1 MFYSKFI
8 ASRGRIIVEFFLIV
22 LGVLAALMVDTWM
35 GERQDDNLRQEYMTR
50 LADDLET
57 DRQSLDYRISFYS
70 AVRDFGIETLNRIQ
84 SDSQVEQEAI
94 LAAYYASE
102 LFLFRSLENT
112 YEDMQSTGNIR
123 LLADIELRLALA
135 SYYRKISA
143 EATDTA
149 EDYRRI
155 VRGIIPW
162 KIQAAIREHCPT
174 IDEIGEIPTGFP
186 PCKLPGVSNDEVNEV
201 FQSLRTHP
209 VLVNVLTF
217 RVSDVDTS
225 IYLFKAQKQTAL
237 SVLALL

>member
-1 MFYSKFI
+1 
-8 ASRGRIIVEFFLIV
+8 
-22 LGVLAALMVDTWM
+22 MVDTWM
-35 GERQDDNLRQEYMTR
+35 EDRKDDNLRQEYMTR

-70 AVRDFGIETLNRIQ
+70 DVRDFGTETLGRIQ

-94 LAAYYASE
+94 LASYYASE
-102 LFLFRSLENT
+102 LFVFRPLENT
-112 YEDMQSTGNIR
+112 YEDLQSTGNIR

-143 EATDTA
+143 EATDTTA
-149 EDYRRI
+149 DYRKI

-174 IDEIGEIPTGFP
+174 VDEIGEISTGFP
-186 PCKLPGVSNDEVNEV
+186 PCRLPGIGADEVDEV
-201 FQSLRTHP
+201 FRALRAHP
-209 VLVNVLTF
+209 DLVNMLTF

-225 IYLFKAQKQTAL
+225 VYLFKAQKDT
-237 SVLALL
+237 VLGVLTLL

>member
-1 MFYSKFI
+1 
-8 ASRGRIIVEFFLIV
+8 
-22 LGVLAALMVDTWM
+22 MVDTWM
-35 GERQDDNLRQEYMTR
+35 EERQDDNLRQEYMTR

-70 AVRDFGIETLNRIQ
+70 AVRDFGLETLDRIQ

-94 LAAYYASE
+94 LAAYYTSE
-102 LFLFRSLENT
+102 LFLFRSLKNT
-112 YEDMQSTGNIR
+112 YEDMLSTGNIR
-123 LLADIELRLALA
+123 LLADIEFRLALA

-186 PCKLPGVSNDEVNEV
+186 PCKLPGVSTDEVNEV

-209 VLVNVLTF
+209 DLVNVLTF

>member
-8 ASRGRIIVEFFLIV
+8 APRGRIVAEFFLV
-22 LGVLAALMVDTWM
+22 VMGVLAALMVDTWM
-35 GERQDDNLRQEYMTR
+35 EERQDDNLRQEYMTR

-70 AVRDFGIETLNRIQ
+70 AVRNFGIETLGRIQ

-135 SYYRKISA
+135 SYYRKI
-143 EATDTA
+143 
-149 EDYRRI
+149 
-155 VRGIIPW
+155 
-162 KIQAAIREHCPT
+162 
-174 IDEIGEIPTGFP
+174 
-186 PCKLPGVSNDEVNEV
+186 
-201 FQSLRTHP
+201 
-209 VLVNVLTF
+209 
-217 RVSDVDTS
+217 
-225 IYLFKAQKQTAL
+225 
-237 SVLALL
+237 